1 MIKQILQRAGVT
13 LAQFASD
20 LSISRPTL
28 DSYIAAFDN
37 GSKISNSFYQDIF
50 DFLFEDQQM
59 QAEEFSR
66 RYKYMREYY
75 GMTDAGLNA
84 KTSKFKSG
92 YSQPK
97 GEYEKTL
104 DKIIHQIEKDRISQ
118 ETPYEIYTL
127 IYYLLTNMES
137 EFLDLVRFYIY
148 FSGFK
153 DATTLADESK
163 KRYAVLYRTLKT
175 MDQLT
180 ESIKKEEVEEFVRYA
195 TRQDESKRAKIGEV
209 KAVMGDITRMITAKI
224 ENGDIDSADIDKVL
238 TLFKKELG
246 DSES

>member
-75 GMTDAGLNA
+75 GDRAAVPMFRKHVAWYSAG
-84 KTSKFKSG
+84 
-92 YSQPK
+92 QPN
-97 GEYEKTL
+97 
-104 DKIIHQIEKDRISQ
+104 S
-118 ETPYEIYTL
+118 
-127 IYYLLTNMES
+127 S
-137 EFLDLVRFYIY
+137 EFRIRVNSITDVNELVSEICKFW
-148 FSGFK
+148 GC
-153 DATTLADESK
+153 
-163 KRYAVLYRTLKT
+163 
-175 MDQLT
+175 
-180 ESIKKEEVEEFVRYA
+180 EVDV
-195 TRQDESKRAKIGEV
+195 
-209 KAVMGDITRMITAKI
+209 
-224 ENGDIDSADIDKVL
+224 
-238 TLFKKELG
+238 
-246 DSES
+246 